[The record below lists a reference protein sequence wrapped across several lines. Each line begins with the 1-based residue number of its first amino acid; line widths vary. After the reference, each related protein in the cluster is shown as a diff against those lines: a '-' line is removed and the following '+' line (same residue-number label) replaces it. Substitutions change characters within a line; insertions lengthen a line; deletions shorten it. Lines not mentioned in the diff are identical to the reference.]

1 MLKQEVG
8 VKCREWVAVRDAGLV
23 RQIQGPWRKGR
34 QTYIAN
40 SHAYAA
46 QGYTR
51 LSPALTA
58 ARGERG
64 SASPKNKALLMSSMT
79 TMMRRRSI
87 CQPWRAAS
95 AGGGAAAKFGARLL
109 RLPSA
114 KGTRI
119 PHKSGDSRCI
129 LRLTSACIFPFFP
142 FFPFFS
148 HFRTLSHTSSPRR
161 VGGHCGKVCP
171 VRAYLPRSV
180 IQTEA
185 WLESTLVR
193 VRYERPSAVVTQV
206 PILSVRGYAP

>member
-46 QGYTR
+46 QGYAR

-95 AGGGAAAKFGARLL
+95 AGGGAAAKFGAQKVPESPQKRRLAL
-109 RLPSA
+109 HPPFDVSL
-114 KGTRI
+114 
-119 PHKSGDSRCI
+119 H
-129 LRLTSACIFPFFP
+129 FPFFFF
-142 FFPFFS
+142 FFPFSPFL
-148 HFRTLSHTSSPRR
+148 HFRALSHTSAPRR
-161 VGGHCGKVCP
+161 VGRATVEKAALCVRICP
-171 VRAYLPRSV
+171 GA
-180 IQTEA
+180 
-185 WLESTLVR
+185 
-193 VRYERPSAVVTQV
+193 
-206 PILSVRGYAP
+206 